1 MDFVLTQLS
10 GFGGAFVA
18 LALDPLT
25 YVYLILSVFLGISF
39 GARRAR

>member
-25 YVYLILSVFLGISF
+25 
-39 GARRAR
+39 R